1 MPPTADEKAR
11 LADAPKG
18 TFALMIV
25 VAALLFTGWA
35 LLYFGRFLGFGP
47 VR

>member
-1 MPPTADEKAR
+1 
-11 LADAPKG
+11 
-18 TFALMIV
+18 